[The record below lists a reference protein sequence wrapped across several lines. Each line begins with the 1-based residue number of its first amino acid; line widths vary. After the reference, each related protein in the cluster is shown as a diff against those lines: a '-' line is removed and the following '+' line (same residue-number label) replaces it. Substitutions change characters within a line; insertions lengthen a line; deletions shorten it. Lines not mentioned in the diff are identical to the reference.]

1 MSGFRTSAG
10 SQADH
15 AIYARRARESA
26 QADLCSHINNDYK
39 LRHKAQWEEKTDGM
53 IVKSTI
59 RRRAN
64 EMKHVH
70 EEQVEIRRQRLKA
83 LLESEEA
90 AYQLE
95 FMSIQEKPE
104 DIRNKMAERLWEL
117 KENRE
122 NARQEMVKTKYDQR
136 WKEV

>member
-1 MSGFRTSAG
+1 MSGFRTSAA

-15 AIYARRARESA
+15 AIHARRAREAA
-26 QADLCSHINNDYK
+26 QESLSHHINNDYK
-39 LRHKAQWEEKTDGM
+39 LRHHAQWEEKTEGL
-53 IVKSTI
+53 IVKGTI

-64 EMKHVH
+64 EMKHIH
-70 EEQVEIRRQRLKA
+70 EEQVEIRRQRVKA

-95 FMSIQEKPE
+95 FLSLQEKPE
-104 DIRNKMAERLWEL
+104 DIRNKMAERLFEL

-122 NARQEMVKTKYDQR
+122 NQR
-136 WKEV
+136 